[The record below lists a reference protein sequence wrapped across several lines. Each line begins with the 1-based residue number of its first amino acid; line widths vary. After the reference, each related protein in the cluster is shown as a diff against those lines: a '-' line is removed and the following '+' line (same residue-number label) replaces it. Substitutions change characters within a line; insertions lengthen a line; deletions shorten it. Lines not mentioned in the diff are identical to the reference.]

1 MGDSRWE
8 RLQSLFGQ
16 AVLLEDQKRQQFLD
30 EVCGDDQDLRR
41 ELEALLEADRD
52 PGRITSFALNAEFNY
67 ELDDKLVGTTID
79 AWELAERI
87 GTGGMGSVFLA
98 RRVDGSYEQ
107 DVALKIV
114 KKGMDTERVVRRFE
128 MERQI
133 LARLEHPN
141 IARLIDGGVT
151 RDGRPY
157 LVMEYIDGLP
167 ITEYCDRNQLNLDER
182 VTLFQ
187 VACNAVHYAHR
198 SLIVHR
204 DLKPSNIIVT
214 ADGVPKLLDFGIAK
228 LLDDTGEME
237 LTRTGRPLHTPAYAA
252 PEQLANGVITTAT
265 DVYALGVILYE
276 LLSGRRPFEVRR
288 TPQEFR
294 ERVLSDGP
302 ARPSTVITQIPAD
315 TDGDA
320 ETTVPEELGRLRRTP
335 VERLRRQ
342 LRGDLDTIC
351 LMALKKEPEDRYASA
366 DQVAADLGRHLQG
379 LPVVARPDS
388 VSYRIGKFIRRHR
401 FGTGVTAAVVLAFV
415 GLTSFYTTRLAAER
429 DLALDE
435 QRKAS
440 EVVDF
445 VTGLFTVS
453 HPEEA
458 RGESVS
464 ARELLDAGAEQIR
477 TELAG
482 RPGVQASMMRVLG
495 EVYHSLGVPA
505 EAETLVADALARQTG
520 IYGERH
526 AEVATSKLMLGI
538 IYQDASRYDEADA
551 LLQQALDTRRQL
563 FGEPHREVMEA
574 LSVRAYFEET
584 VGNYERATEL
594 HENALAM
601 GRALFDTDDEFL
613 AEAMVKLAGIYRIL
627 DRLEEAE
634 PLLRDALAMQDRM
647 YGGEH
652 PESDS
657 TKRQLAGLLRDT
669 NRFDESEALYKA
681 VIASRTRMLG
691 PDHVEVA
698 HTWNSYSQLLDEM
711 GRLDDAVE
719 ANRTFI
725 DIIER
730 FHDGPHPSLGA
741 AYNNQAIL
749 LRNQGD
755 YDAALDFFGKSIDMQ
770 DAVGLP
776 PRHANRSFPMG
787 GMAEVLRRQGRYDE
801 AEPLLREALAIRE
814 ESFDAGHRLILELKS
829 GLGAT
834 LTGKGEHAEA
844 TTLLV
849 EAYEG
854 FLDSRGAEHGGT
866 RTAAQRLA
874 TLYERMGDE
883 VNAARYREAAES
895 E

>member
-1 MGDSRWE
+1 MSDSRWE
-8 RLQSLFGQ
+8 RLQSLFAQ
-16 AVLLEDQKRQQFLD
+16 AVVLQGGEREKLLSESCEDD
-30 EVCGDDQDLRR
+30 PDLRR

-52 PGRITSFALNAEFNY
+52 PDRLTSFALDAEFVQQ
-67 ELDDKLVGTTID
+67 LDDQLVGTTID
-79 AWELAERI
+79 AWELVERI
-87 GTGGMGSVFLA
+87 GAGGMGSVFLA

-114 KKGMDTERVVRRFE
+114 KKGMDTERIVRRFE

-151 RDGRPY
+151 GDGRPY
-157 LVMEYIDGLP
+157 LAMEYVDGLP
-167 ITEYCDRNQLNLDER
+167 ITEYCDRNKLTLDER
-182 VTLFQ
+182 IRLFQ
-187 VACNAVHYAHR
+187 VACNTVHYAHR
-198 SLIVHR
+198 SLVVHR

-228 LLDDTGEME
+228 LLDDTDDHK

-252 PEQLANGVITTAT
+252 PEQLVDGTITTAT

-294 ERVLSDGP
+294 ERVLEDGP
-302 ARPSTVITQIPAD
+302 ARPSTVITQSPAD
-315 TDGDA
+315 TDGRA

-335 VERLRRQ
+335 IERLRRQ
-342 LRGDLDTIC
+342 LKGDLDTIC
-351 LMALKKEPEDRYASA
+351 LMALRKEPEDRYASA

-388 VSYRIGKFIRRHR
+388 MTYRMGKFVRRHR
-401 FGTGVTAAVVLAFV
+401 LGTGVTIAVVLAFV

-464 ARELLDAGAEQIR
+464 ARELLDAGAQQIR
-477 TELAG
+477 TELSG
-482 RPGVQASMMRVLG
+482 RPGVQANMMRVLG
-495 EVYHSLGVPA
+495 EVYHSLGVPEEA
-505 EAETLVADALARQTG
+505 EALVADALTRQIG
-520 IYGERH
+520 IYGEQH

-538 IYQDASRYDEADA
+538 LHQDASRYEEAEA
-551 LLQQALDTRRQL
+551 LFGEALETRRLL

-574 LSVRAYFEET
+574 LSVLAYFEET
-584 VGNYERATEL
+584 IGNYERATEL
-594 HENALAM
+594 HESALAM
-601 GRALFDTDDEFL
+601 GRALFSSDDEFL

-627 DRLEEAE
+627 DRLDEAE

-669 NRFDESEALYKA
+669 HRLDESESLYKA
-681 VIASRTRMLG
+681 IIASRTRMLG
-691 PDHVEVA
+691 PDHIEVA

-730 FHDGPHPSLGA
+730 IHDGPHPSLGA

-755 YDAALDFFGKSIDMQ
+755 YDAAIDFFNKSIDMQ
-770 DAVGLP
+770 NAVGLP

-787 GMAEVLRRQGRYDE
+787 GKAEVLRRQGRYDE
-801 AEPLLREALAIRE
+801 AEVLLREALAIRE
-814 ESFDAGHRLILELKS
+814 ESFDPGHRLILELKS

-834 LTGKGEHAEA
+834 LSGKGEHAEA
-844 TTLLV
+844 IVMLV
-849 EAYEG
+849 EAYDG
-854 FLDSRGAEHGGT
+854 FLDSRGPEYGGT
-866 RTAAQRLA
+866 RTAAERLA
-874 TLYERMGDE
+874 SVYEQMGDE

>member
-1 MGDSRWE
+1 MSDSRWE
-8 RLQSLFGQ
+8 RLQSLFAR
-16 AVLLEDQKRQQFLD
+16 AVVLEGEERERLLSDACQ
-30 EVCGDDQDLRR
+30 DDPDLRQ

-52 PGRITSFALNAEFNY
+52 PDRITSFALDADFGQQ
-67 ELDDKLVGTTID
+67 LDDKLVGTTID
-79 AWELAERI
+79 SWELVERI
-87 GTGGMGSVFLA
+87 GAGGMGSVFLA

-114 KKGMDTERVVRRFE
+114 KKGMDTERIVRRFE

-151 RDGRPY
+151 GDGRPY
-157 LVMEYIDGLP
+157 LAMEYVDGLP
-167 ITEYCDRNQLNLDER
+167 ITEYCDHNQLNLNER
-182 VTLFQ
+182 VRLFQ

-198 SLIVHR
+198 SLVVHR

-228 LLDDTGEME
+228 LLDDSEE
-237 LTRTGRPLHTPAYAA
+237 HDLTRTGRPLHTPAYAA
-252 PEQLANGVITTAT
+252 PEQLADGTITTAT

-302 ARPSTVITQIPAD
+302 ARPSTVVTQIPAD
-315 TDGDA
+315 TDGRA

-342 LRGDLDTIC
+342 LKGDLDTIC

-366 DQVAADLGRHLQG
+366 DQVAADLGRHLEG

-388 VSYRIGKFIRRHR
+388 MAYRMGKFVRRHR
-401 FGTGVTAAVVLAFV
+401 LGTGVTIAALTAFIA
-415 GLTSFYTTRLAAER
+415 LTSFYTIRLAAER

-458 RGESVS
+458 RGETVS
-464 ARELLDAGAEQIR
+464 ARELLDVGAKQIR
-477 TELAG
+477 AELAG
-482 RPGVQASMMRVLG
+482 RPTVQANMMRVLG

-505 EAETLVADALARQTG
+505 EAEALVAEALTRQTG
-520 IYGERH
+520 IYGEQH

-551 LLQQALDTRRQL
+551 LLAQALETRRRL

-584 VGNYERATEL
+584 VGNYEQATEL

-634 PLLRDALAMQDRM
+634 PLLRDALAMQDRL
-647 YGGEH
+647 YQGEH

-657 TKRQLAGLLRDT
+657 TKRQLAAVLRDT
-669 NRFDESEALYKA
+669 DRLTESETLYKA

-691 PDHVEVA
+691 PDHIEVA
-698 HTWNSYSQLLDEM
+698 HAWASYAQLLDEM
-711 GRLDDAVE
+711 DRLDDAIS

-730 FHDGPHPSLGA
+730 IHDGPHPSLGA
-741 AYNNQAIL
+741 AYNNLAVL
-749 LRNQGD
+749 LRDQGN
-755 YDAALDFFGKSIDMQ
+755 YDGAVSFFQRSIDMQ

-776 PRHANRSFPMG
+776 SRHANRSFPKA
-787 GMAEVLRRQGRYDE
+787 GMAGVLRQLGRYSE
-801 AEPLLREALAIRE
+801 SEPLLREALAIRE
-814 ESFDAGHRLILELKS
+814 ESFAPGHRLILETQS
-829 GLGAT
+829 SLGAT
-834 LTGKGEHAEA
+834 LVSNGEYAEA
-844 TTLLV
+844 EALLLS
-849 EAYEG
+849 AYEG
-854 FLDSRGAEHGGT
+854 FLDSRGKDYSGT
-866 RTAAQRLA
+866 RTAAKWLA
-874 TLYERMGDE
+874 DLYEQIGDTT
-883 VNAARYREAAES
+883 NAALYRAAANED
-895 E
+895 